1 MHLGLAQ
8 GAKGLTYGTG
18 SVGCVLL
25 EQVDDLGFLS
35 GGAATA
41 DYRRTLTRQ
50 LHKLMLIVPQTHL
63 WEDKHIDSE
72 NANTSGPT
80 QEHLH
85 NEVFTTPSLQI
96 HSFIFL

>member
-1 MHLGLAQ
+1 MAQ
-8 GAKGLTYGTG
+8 GLPYGTG

-63 WEDKHIDSE
+63 WEDKHIDSHK
-72 NANTSGPT
+72 NIYIMKYLLH
-80 QEHLH
+80 HL
-85 NEVFTTPSLQI
+85 FRSILLFFYT
-96 HSFIFL
+96 FI

>member
-63 WEDKHIDSE
+63 WEDKHMDLE

-80 QEHLH
+80 STFTYYLLYHL
-85 NEVFTTPSLQI
+85 FR
-96 HSFIFL
+96 

>member
-25 EQVDDLGFLS
+25 EKVDNLGFLS

-41 DYRRTLTRQ
+41 DYCWTLTRQ

-63 WEDKHIDSE
+63 WEEKNIE
-72 NANTSGPT
+72 YANPKTT
-80 QEHLH
+80 AQTKADLHL
-85 NEVFTTPSLQI
+85 SRI
-96 HSFIFL
+96 KK